1 LHLVVEIKKALLE
14 GLVDIGASMFIMVT
28 SVVRELII
36 MHLILRH
43 ETYKTTS
50 SMITQAFG
58 RIIDITMMMGK
69 VVCQMIFLI
78 VEINNYGLFLRL
90 DFFMKIKVVVDVEKG
105 VIQVRNGLGMAIEV
119 LSPNELSTCYKWLQR
134 QRMHV
139 LTNWVGISTTF
150 NWSSYLKN
158 KRRRYNTIQH
168 TLVLMVAMMI
178 ICPMNE

>member
-78 VEINNYGLFLRL
+78 VEINNYGLLLRL
-90 DFFMKIKVVVDVEKG
+90 DFLMKIEVVVDVEKG
-105 VIQVRNGLGMAIEV
+105 VIQV
-119 LSPNELSTCYKWLQR
+119 
-134 QRMHV
+134 
-139 LTNWVGISTTF
+139 
-150 NWSSYLKN
+150 
-158 KRRRYNTIQH
+158 
-168 TLVLMVAMMI
+168 
-178 ICPMNE
+178 

>member
-1 LHLVVEIKKALLE
+1 MHLVVEIKKALLE

-78 VEINNYGLFLRL
+78 VEINNYGLLLRL
-90 DFFMKIKVVVDVEKG
+90 DFLMKIEVVVDVEKG
-105 VIQVRNGLGMAIEV
+105 VIQV
-119 LSPNELSTCYKWLQR
+119 
-134 QRMHV
+134 
-139 LTNWVGISTTF
+139 
-150 NWSSYLKN
+150 
-158 KRRRYNTIQH
+158 
-168 TLVLMVAMMI
+168 
-178 ICPMNE
+178 